1 MNDEKEIWSLL
12 SSTRD
17 ALRERRR
24 RRSDGKTSVSSSN
37 DGGQASCSEL
47 DRARRDGPQA
57 GPSGLPAE
65 VSITPYRD
73 GPYLLRG
80 PFSLKDQDGVEI
92 PNSRR
97 VVALCR
103 CGRSRT
109 RPFCDGTH
117 RLIDFQAPSGLERSS
132 ESSVGDGSA
141 NED

>member
-1 MNDEKEIWSLL
+1 MNSEKEIWTLL

-24 RRSDGKTSVSSSN
+24 RRSDGKPSVSSSN
-37 DGGQASCSEL
+37 HGGKASWSEM
-47 DRARRDGPQA
+47 DRENLHGSQV
-57 GPSGLPAE
+57 GPSDHTME
-65 VSITPYRD
+65 VTITPYRD

-92 PNSRR
+92 SNSRR

-117 RLIDFQAPSGLERSS
+117 RLVGFQAPSGLERSS
-132 ESSVGDGSA
+132 ESSVGDGSR
-141 NED
+141 NDD

>member
-47 DRARRDGPQA
+47 DPARRAGPQV
-57 GPSGLPAE
+57 GRSGLPAE